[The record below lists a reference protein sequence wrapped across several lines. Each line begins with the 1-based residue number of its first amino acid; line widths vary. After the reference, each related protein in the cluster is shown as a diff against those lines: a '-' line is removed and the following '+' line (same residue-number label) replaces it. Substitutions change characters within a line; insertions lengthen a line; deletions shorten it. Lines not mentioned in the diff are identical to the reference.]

1 VNGVKFMQMSHQESF
16 INYLKYEKRYSH
28 LTAVA
33 YKKDLDQFIEFFI
46 KTVGDF
52 NVEGINDKIVR
63 KWIVDLMDSG
73 LSARTVNKKISALK
87 SFYKYLLRLEVV
99 KENNLVNVIVPKV
112 RKKLPQFVE
121 EKQLDHLLDDG
132 FFGNDFES
140 LRDKLILSLLYG
152 TGIRLSELMHLKDA
166 DVSQAEFLIKVLG
179 KRNKERIIPYPRG
192 LNVLIDQYKTERTM
206 LFGSHVSYLLLTSK
220 GNPPYEKLI
229 YRVVLKYLNLVT
241 TIDRKSPHVLRHT
254 FATHL
259 LNRGADLNAV
269 KELLGHSNLSATQI
283 YTHTSLE
290 KIQKVYRQA
299 HPRS

>member
-1 VNGVKFMQMSHQESF
+1 MSHQESF

-28 LTAVA
+28 LTAIA
-33 YKKDLDQFIEFFI
+33 YKKDLDQFENFFV

-52 NVEGINDKIVR
+52 NVEGINDKIARQWV
-63 KWIVDLMDSG
+63 IELMDNG

-121 EKQLDHLLDDG
+121 EKNLDHLLDDG
-132 FFGNDFES
+132 YFGKDFEA
-140 LRDKLILSLLYG
+140 LRDKLIISLLYG
-152 TGIRLSELMHLKDA
+152 TGIRLAELMNIKDA
-166 DVSQAEFLIKVLG
+166 DIYPAEFLIKVLG

-192 LNVLIDQYKTERTM
+192 LNLLIDQYKAERTQ
-206 LFGSHVSYLLLTSK
+206 LFGSPVVYLLLTSK
-220 GNPPYEKLI
+220 GKPAYEKLI
-229 YRVVLKYLNLVT
+229 YRIVYKNLALVT
-241 TIDRKSPHVLRHT
+241 TITQKSPHVLRHT

-283 YTHTSLE
+283 YTHTSLD
-290 KIQKVYRQA
+290 KIQRVYRQA

>member
-1 VNGVKFMQMSHQESF
+1 MYGVKFMQMSHQESF

-33 YKKDLDQFIEFFI
+33 YKKDLDQFIDFFV
-46 KTVGDF
+46 KTIGDF

-63 KWIVDLMDSG
+63 KWIVELMDNG
-73 LSARTVNKKISALK
+73 ISARTVNKKISALK

-152 TGIRLSELMHLKDA
+152 TGIR
-166 DVSQAEFLIKVLG
+166 
-179 KRNKERIIPYPRG
+179 
-192 LNVLIDQYKTERTM
+192 
-206 LFGSHVSYLLLTSK
+206 
-220 GNPPYEKLI
+220 
-229 YRVVLKYLNLVT
+229 
-241 TIDRKSPHVLRHT
+241 
-254 FATHL
+254 
-259 LNRGADLNAV
+259 
-269 KELLGHSNLSATQI
+269 
-283 YTHTSLE
+283 
-290 KIQKVYRQA
+290 
-299 HPRS
+299 

>member
-1 VNGVKFMQMSHQESF
+1 MSHQESF

-33 YKKDLDQFIEFFI
+33 YKKDLDQFEEFFV

-52 NVEGINDKIVR
+52 NVEGINDKVAR
-63 KWIVDLMDSG
+63 MWVVDLMDKG
-73 LSARTVNKKISALK
+73 ISARTVNKKISALK
-87 SFYKYLLRLEVV
+87 SFYKYLLRLEVI
-99 KENNLVNVIVPKV
+99 KENQLVNVIVPKV

-121 EKQLDHLLDDG
+121 EKNLDHLLDDG
-132 FFGNDFES
+132 FFGNDFEA
-140 LRDKLILSLLYG
+140 LRDKLIVSLLYG
-152 TGIRLSELMHLKDA
+152 TGVRLSELMHLKDS
-166 DVSQAEFLIKVLG
+166 DIYSNEYLIKVLG

-192 LNVLIDQYKTERTM
+192 LNSLIEQYKCERTD
-206 LFGSHVSYLLLTSK
+206 LFGSPVKSFFLTAK
-220 GNPPYEKLI
+220 GKPVYEKLI
-229 YRVVLKYLNLVT
+229 YRVVYKNLAMVT
-241 TIDRKSPHVLRHT
+241 TIDKKSPHVLRHT

-269 KELLGHSNLSATQI
+269 KEMLGHANLSATQV

-290 KIQKVYRQA
+290 KIRKVYQQA

>member
-1 VNGVKFMQMSHQESF
+1 MSHQESF

-33 YKKDLDQFIEFFI
+33 YKKDLDQFEEFFV
-46 KTVGDF
+46 KTIGDF
-52 NVEGINDKIVR
+52 NVEGINDKIARMWV
-63 KWIVDLMDSG
+63 VDLMDNG
-73 LSARTVNKKISALK
+73 ISARTVNKKISALK

-121 EKQLDHLLDDG
+121 EKSLNHLLDDG
-132 FFGNDFES
+132 FFGNDFEA

-152 TGIRLSELMHLKDA
+152 TGVRLSELMHLKDA
-166 DVSQAEFLIKVLG
+166 DIYTTEFLIKVLG
-179 KRNKERIIPYPRG
+179 KRNKERIIPYPRS
-192 LNVLIDQYKTERTM
+192 LNQLIEQYKSERTN
-206 LFGSHVSYLLLTSK
+206 LFGVPVQCLLLTSK
-220 GNPPYEKLI
+220 GKPIYEKLI
-229 YRVVLKYLNLVT
+229 YRVVCKNLAMVT
-241 TIDRKSPHVLRHT
+241 TIEQKSPHVLRHT
-254 FATHL
+254 FATHM

-290 KIQKVYRQA
+290 KIKKVYRQA

>member
-1 VNGVKFMQMSHQESF
+1 MSHQESF
-16 INYLKYEKRYSH
+16 INYLKYEKRYSR

-33 YKKDLDQFIEFFI
+33 YKKDLDQFEDFFI
-46 KTVGDF
+46 RTIGDF

-63 KWIVDLMDSG
+63 NWVVDLMDSG

-87 SFYKYLLRLEVV
+87 SFYKYLLRMEVV

-121 EKQLDHLLDDG
+121 EKQLNHLLDDG
-132 FFGNDFES
+132 FFGNDFEA

-166 DVSQAEFLIKVLG
+166 DVSEKEFLIKVLG
-179 KRNKERIIPYPRG
+179 KRNKERIVPYPRS
-192 LNVLIDQYKTERTM
+192 LNVLIEQYKTERTL
-206 LFGSHVSYLLLTSK
+206 LFGSPVSYLLLTAK
-220 GNPPYEKLI
+220 GDPAYEKLI
-229 YRVVLKYLNLVT
+229 YRVVLKYLTLVT
-241 TIDRKSPHVLRHT
+241 TIDQKSPHVLRHT

>member
-1 VNGVKFMQMSHQESF
+1 MSHQESF

-28 LTAVA
+28 LTAIA
-33 YKKDLDQFIEFFI
+33 YKKDLDQFEEFFV
-46 KTVGDF
+46 KTIGDF
-52 NVEGINDKIVR
+52 NVEGINDKIARMWV
-63 KWIVDLMDSG
+63 VELMDNG
-73 LSARTVNKKISALK
+73 ISARTVNKKISALK

-121 EKQLDHLLDDG
+121 EKSLNHLLDDG
-132 FFGNDFES
+132 FFGNDFEA

-152 TGIRLSELMHLKDA
+152 TGVRLSELMHLKDA
-166 DVSQAEFLIKVLG
+166 DVYTTEFLIKVLG
-179 KRNKERIIPYPRG
+179 KRNKERIIPYPRN
-192 LNVLIDQYKTERTM
+192 LNLLIEKYKSERNV
-206 LFGSHVSYLLLTSK
+206 LFGSPAQCLFLTSK
-220 GNPPYEKLI
+220 GKPVYEKLI
-229 YRVVLKYLNLVT
+229 YRVVCKNLAMVT
-241 TIDRKSPHVLRHT
+241 TIDQKSPHVLRHT

>member
-1 VNGVKFMQMSHQESF
+1 MSHQESF

-33 YKKDLDQFIEFFI
+33 YKKDLEQFEEFFV

-63 KWIVDLMDSG
+63 RWIVDLMDSG

-87 SFYKYLLRLEVV
+87 SFYKYLLRMEVV
-99 KENNLVNVIVPKV
+99 KENHLVNVIVPKV

-121 EKQLDHLLDDG
+121 EKQLNHLLDDG
-132 FFGNDFES
+132 FFGNDFEA

-166 DVSQAEFLIKVLG
+166 DVSQTEFLIKVLG
-179 KRNKERIIPYPRG
+179 KRNKERIVPYPRSI
-192 LNVLIDQYKTERTM
+192 NVLIEQYKIERTQ
-206 LFGSHVSYLLLTSK
+206 LFGSPVSYLFLTAK
-220 GNPPYEKLI
+220 GNPAYEKLI
-229 YRVVLKYLNLVT
+229 YRVVLKYLTLVT
-241 TIDRKSPHVLRHT
+241 TIDQKSPHVLRHT

>member
-1 VNGVKFMQMSHQESF
+1 MSHQESF

-28 LTAVA
+28 LTAIA
-33 YKKDLDQFIEFFI
+33 YKKDLDQFEEFFV
-46 KTVGDF
+46 KTIGDF
-52 NVEGINDKIVR
+52 NVEGINDKVAR
-63 KWIVDLMDSG
+63 MWVVELMDNG
-73 LSARTVNKKISALK
+73 ISARTVNKKISALK
-87 SFYKYLLRLEVV
+87 SFYKYLLRFEVV

-121 EKQLDHLLDDG
+121 EKSLDHLLDDG
-132 FFGNDFES
+132 FFGTDFEA

-152 TGIRLSELMHLKDA
+152 TGVRLSELMHLKDA
-166 DVSQAEFLIKVLG
+166 DIYTTEFLIKVLG
-179 KRNKERIIPYPRG
+179 KRNKERIIPYPRS
-192 LNVLIDQYKTERTM
+192 LNLLIEQYKAQRTQ
-206 LFGSHVSYLLLTSK
+206 LFGSPTPCLLLTSK
-220 GNPPYEKLI
+220 GKPVYEKLI
-229 YRVVLKYLNLVT
+229 YRVVGKNLAMVT
-241 TIDRKSPHVLRHT
+241 TIDQKSPHVLRHT

-290 KIQKVYRQA
+290 KIQRVYRQA

>member
-1 VNGVKFMQMSHQESF
+1 MSHQESF

-33 YKKDLDQFIEFFI
+33 YKKDLDQFEEFFV
-46 KTVGDF
+46 KTIGDF
-52 NVEGINDKIVR
+52 NVEGINEKIARMWVVDMMDKGI
-63 KWIVDLMDSG
+63 
-73 LSARTVNKKISALK
+73 SARTVNKKISALK

-99 KENNLVNVIVPKV
+99 KENNLVSVIVPKV

-121 EKQLDHLLDDG
+121 EKSLNHLLDDG
-132 FFGNDFES
+132 FFGTDFEA

-152 TGIRLSELMHLKDA
+152 AGIRLSELMHLKDA
-166 DVSQAEFLIKVLG
+166 DVYTTEFLIKVLG
-179 KRNKERIIPYPRG
+179 KRNKERIIPYPRS
-192 LNVLIDQYKTERTM
+192 LNQLIEQYKSERTN
-206 LFGSHVSYLLLTSK
+206 LFGTPVQCLLLTSK
-220 GNPPYEKLI
+220 GKPIYEKLI
-229 YRVVLKYLNLVT
+229 YRVVCKNLAMVT
-241 TIDRKSPHVLRHT
+241 TIEQKSPHVLRHT
-254 FATHL
+254 FATHM

-290 KIQKVYRQA
+290 KIKKVYRQA